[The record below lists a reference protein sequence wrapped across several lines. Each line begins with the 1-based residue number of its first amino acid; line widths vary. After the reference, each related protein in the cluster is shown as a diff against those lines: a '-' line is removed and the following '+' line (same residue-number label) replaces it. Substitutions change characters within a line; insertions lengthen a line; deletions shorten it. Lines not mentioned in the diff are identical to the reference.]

1 MAKKETA
8 AKTAAKEMAK
18 EAKQTTQKE
27 TKTEKSP
34 VSVIQLGDLDKLAQ
48 QKALSQL
55 DPNHQVDLM
64 TGLRKML
71 HEDPNAAV
79 KYDISQDAVDKM
91 NKLVML
97 GHVAIFTNT
106 VLVENTPFAVM
117 MRKSQL
123 EAIKEVA
130 PMLGIT
136 IDATKALPAPTEG
149 EDVVKLPS
157 TAIEVSKDAAKKA
170 IDEAKAATKSVKTN
184 PVDIKTEEELH
195 DALLNIITSGNGDTK
210 LYPKIHTAIQFY
222 RSYLD
227 VQAEKSDDPKKAHA
241 DVKSRS
247 NDNLLA
253 EIADIIGDFPF
264 TMGGMAKFMYD
275 SVQDSHS
282 PVVAFCTYREASLN
296 EKTGMPQIEDQLVA
310 DTVKVLVDWMGRTEK
325 AKIQKSIEACEK
337 NIEVL
342 KKDEKKNA
350 KAIESN
356 KAKMKQEKEKLEKVD
371 HTIRYITAPDSD
383 VVDKFKETYQDN
395 KHEMFKKCR
404 MMFSKVMQTYYP
416 GMKPNMVENKEIL
429 LNNIHQYVGI
439 VSNFF
444 RTPTSQLQG
453 YSESNIVP
461 LELKKAEEK
470 DDESKKAQES
480 AK

>member
-1 MAKKETA
+1 MAKKENA

-18 EAKQTTQKE
+18 DAKTTQKE
-27 TKTEKSP
+27 QKKEKDSI
-34 VSVIQLGDLDKLAQ
+34 SVIQLGDLDKLAQ

-97 GHVAIFTNT
+97 GHVAIYVNT
-106 VLVENTPFAVM
+106 VLVENTPFAIM

-136 IDATKALPAPTEG
+136 IDATKALPAPEKG
-149 EDVVKLPS
+149 DDVVKLPS
-157 TAIEVSKDAAKKA
+157 TAIDVSKDAAKKA
-170 IDEAKAATKSVKTN
+170 VDEAKAATKSVKTN

-195 DALLNIITSGNGDTK
+195 DALLNIITSGNGDSK

-227 VQAEKSDDPKKAHA
+227 VQAEKADDPKKAHA

-247 NDNLLA
+247 NANLLA
-253 EIADIIGDFPF
+253 DIADIIGEFPF

-325 AKIQKSIEACEK
+325 AKIQKSIEACSK

-356 KAKMKQEKEKLEKVD
+356 RVKMKQEKEKLEKVD
-371 HTIRYITAPDSD
+371 HTIRYVTAPDSD
-383 VVDKFKETYQDN
+383 VVDNFKETYQDN

-416 GMKPNMVENKEIL
+416 GMKPNMVENKEVL

-439 VSNFF
+439 ISNFF

-453 YSESNIVP
+453 YNEANIVT
-461 LELKKAEEK
+461 LELKKEEEN
-470 DDESKKAQES
+470 DDESKKAEES